1 MPRVVSVNVGQPR
14 QISVRRG
21 RPFMSSIVKDP
32 VEGRVR
38 ATGANLEGD
47 RQADLT
53 VHGGEYKA
61 VYCYPIAHYDYWKN
75 ERPDREL
82 PMGSFGENFTIESE
96 LEDVIHLGDRFSVGT
111 AEVVVT
117 QPRLPC
123 YKLMVKFG
131 IADMIKRFLDSGRTG
146 YYVAVAREGEVGAG
160 DEVRRTAR
168 DPNGIPVSEITRLYL
183 KKNYAA
189 EDLARVQQAL
199 KIAALPQSWKGHF
212 HERLRRM
219 NLAAS

>member
-53 VHGGEYKA
+53 VHGGADKA
-61 VYCYPIAHYDYWKN
+61 VYAYAIEDIAWWAQAL
-75 ERPDREL
+75 ERPEVG
-82 PMGSFGENFTIESE
+82 PGWFGENLTTEG
-96 LEDVIHLGDRFSVGT
+96 LDVSHSVVGERWRIGE
-111 AEVVVT
+111 AEFEVS

-123 YKLMVKFG
+123 SKLGIRFGDGRMVKAF
-131 IADMIKRFLDSGRTG
+131 
-146 YYVAVAREGEVGAG
+146 ARASRPGAYLRILVEGTVGAG
-160 DEVRRTAR
+160 DPVELLHRPEHGVTVQLVSDAFLV
-168 DPNGIPVSEITRLYL
+168 DPTLQPE
-183 KKNYAA
+183 AA
-189 EDLARVQQAL
+189 KAPE
-199 KIAALPQSWKGHF
+199 
-212 HERLRRM
+212 
-219 NLAAS
+219 LAASLADELRAVA

>member
-53 VHGGEYKA
+53 VHGGADKA
-61 VYCYPIAHYDYWKN
+61 VYVYAIEDIAWWGQAL
-75 ERPDREL
+75 ERPEVG
-82 PMGSFGENFTIESE
+82 PGWFGENLTTEG
-96 LEDVIHLGDRFSVGT
+96 LDVTHSVVGERWRIGE
-111 AEVVVT
+111 AEFEVS

-123 YKLMVKFG
+123 SKLGIRFGDGRMVKAF
-131 IADMIKRFLDSGRTG
+131 
-146 YYVAVAREGEVGAG
+146 ARASRPGAYLRILVEGTVGAG
-160 DEVRRTAR
+160 DPIELLHRPEHGVTVQLVSDAFLV
-168 DPNGIPVSEITRLYL
+168 DPSLQPE
-183 KKNYAA
+183 AA
-189 EDLARVQQAL
+189 KAPE
-199 KIAALPQSWKGHF
+199 
-212 HERLRRM
+212 
-219 NLAAS
+219 LAASLADELRAVA